1 MFTTSTWTVKPN
13 REFKEYNERYFTV
26 MFDDSKESPD
36 CYEWCEKC
44 PCSDMC
50 ERYGWE
56 YSCGIWEDMMGE
68 DLQKIEKNGSRKTSF
83 FYQKITLPH

>member
-1 MFTTSTWTVKPN
+1 MRVEFDGTQYRYMKGEKTMFTTDVWTVKPN
-13 REFKEYNERYFTV
+13 REFKEYNKKYFEV
-26 MFDDSKESPD
+26 MFDDNKETPD

-56 YSCGIWEDMMGE
+56 YSCGIWEDCMGE
-68 DLQKIEKNGSRKTSF
+68 DL
-83 FYQKITLPH
+83 